1 MPRIKILLSFLVFS
15 FIVAYFGLY
24 FNTPGFIVKSEMQKF
39 IDKEYGYKFKIINI
53 ERNYSPDF
61 LHHVSGYE
69 IELEDKNEIR
79 FSNIF
84 LQKNQVSDKWETYQ
98 GTNLEYEYSN
108 AKSSFIKVIN

>member
-1 MPRIKILLSFLVFS
+1 MRNLKMSLSFLAIC
-15 FIVAYFGLY
+15 FIILYFGLY

-39 IDKEYGYKFKIINI
+39 IDKEYDSKFKIINI
-53 ERNYSPDF
+53 KRNYSPDF

-84 LQKNQVSDKWETYQ
+84 LQKNEVSDKWETYQ
-98 GTNLEYEYSN
+98 GTNLEYEYSI
-108 AKSSFIKVIN
+108 AKSNSNKS